1 MMSASHES
9 VSGLLTQVAC
19 AATARRLKT
28 PVRHRESGFR
38 QTMGKEEHV

>member
-9 VSGLLTQVAC
+9 VRGLLTQSAC
-19 AATARRLKT
+19 EAIARRLKM